1 MYEKIWEIFQKNRN
15 IIEKKIQRVK
25 KKRKEDH
32 KKEKIRLLKNV
43 NVIFDNEHNIKLNY
57 YKINKYITTNFIF
70 FLTFFIFLNLN
81 FMMSL

>member
-70 FLTFFIFLNLN
+70 FLTFFIFLNFN